1 MKVNNNMSSNSGN
14 EKKTVNGASEINLR
28 EVKEKISAKPFR
40 KKPVRVNKNVTK
52 QELSEVAVNIEAI
65 KPVKTEKK
73 VNPLNRGNFGNRP
86 NRKPDIPGLTATDSR
101 VQSKSKTNGKSTVKE
116 TVKIIPLGGIDEIGK
131 NMTAIE
137 YKDEII
143 VIDCGLKFPEDEML
157 GVDIVIPDVNFLL
170 KNKEKVKGFFITHGH
185 EDHIGAL
192 PYILKQ
198 INIPVY
204 ATRLTL
210 GLIEIKLRE
219 HKLFDIVKLNTV
231 KPRDVIK
238 LGGMEVEF
246 IKTNHSIADAA
257 AIAIH
262 TPVGTIVH
270 TGDFKVDLTPVD
282 GDVIDLA
289 RFAQLGEQG
298 VLVLMAD
305 STNVERPGYTYSES
319 TIGQNFERI
328 FLGAKGRIL
337 VATFS
342 SNIHRLQQI
351 AQAAIKLGRKC
362 VFSGRSMENVVA
374 VARELGYLNIEDKH
388 IISID
393 EVSRFRDDQLCI
405 MTTGSQGEPMSALTR
420 MAMGEHRKITIK
432 PGDMVILS
440 SHPIPGNEKSVS
452 RTINLLYKM
461 GAEVIYEAK
470 EDVHVSGHACQE
482 ELKLMQALTK
492 PKYFIPVHGEYRH
505 LKVHSELAQK
515 MGMPSKN
522 ILIPENGVIIEVSE
536 NEIKKNGIV
545 QSGQVLVDGLGVG
558 DVGNIVLRDR
568 KHLSLDGILTVVA
581 TVDSESGHLIAGP
594 DIISRGFVF
603 VKEAEGLM
611 DGIKDIARD
620 ILDNNEG
627 DKMKNTE
634 YVKNQIKEELKNFLW
649 QRTMRKPMIVP
660 IIMEI

>member
-440 SHPIPGNEKSVS
+440 SHPIPGNEKLVS
-452 RTINLLYKM
+452 K
-461 GAEVIYEAK
+461 
-470 EDVHVSGHACQE
+470 
-482 ELKLMQALTK
+482 
-492 PKYFIPVHGEYRH
+492 
-505 LKVHSELAQK
+505 
-515 MGMPSKN
+515 
-522 ILIPENGVIIEVSE
+522 
-536 NEIKKNGIV
+536 IV
-545 QSGQVLVDGLGVG
+545 
-558 DVGNIVLRDR
+558 
-568 KHLSLDGILTVVA
+568 
-581 TVDSESGHLIAGP
+581 
-594 DIISRGFVF
+594 
-603 VKEAEGLM
+603 
-611 DGIKDIARD
+611 
-620 ILDNNEG
+620 
-627 DKMKNTE
+627 
-634 YVKNQIKEELKNFLW
+634 NQLFK
-649 QRTMRKPMIVP
+649 
-660 IIMEI
+660 